1 MMFVLLT
8 CTWPSGIDYAILFS
22 AFALIFELSKA
33 NLGETKVNI
42 LGQKER
48 KKIEGVGEWL
58 IATRHALSI
67 ARVKLDV
74 EAKIGED

>member
-1 MMFVLLT
+1 M
-8 CTWPSGIDYAILFS
+8 
-22 AFALIFELSKA
+22 
-33 NLGETKVNI
+33 NI